1 MTDNDFNA
9 IKAVENL
16 QNVAGLTP
24 TGQRQERKR
33 RQNPPRRAPRP
44 DETPP
49 DEATLERDSDSH
61 RIDYRA

>member
-1 MTDNDFNA
+1 MTDNDFQA

-24 TGQRQERKR
+24 TGHKQERKR
-33 RQNPPRRAPRP
+33 RQAPPRRDQGSGA
-44 DETPP
+44 TPP
-49 DEATLERDSDSH
+49 DQAAAERDSDAH